1 MTLDT
6 LAWFALFGGLALVL
20 LAETLWPRHTWSFRH
35 RVVHFLHN
43 ALLWLVVI
51 ATLSFVSSALWT
63 PLMNASQTYELGL
76 LPLFGAPAWLAA
88 TVGFLVADFSDYVLH
103 RASHRFRP
111 LWLLHAVHHSDRHL
125 DATTSLRQHPLSY
138 LFILSVRALVI
149 VAIGAPL
156 WVLALRDVFAII
168 TSHLHHAGIAWSP
181 RSIAWMDRYVSWL
194 IVPPTAHWLHHD
206 PREEFTNS
214 NYGQLLSWWDR
225 LFGTYQPSTIA
236 ASGSGLSAMAD
247 DAWHH
252 VWGLL
257 MTPWRARKLQR
268 F

>member
-1 MTLDT
+1 
-6 LAWFALFGGLALVL
+6 
-20 LAETLWPRHTWSFRH
+20 
-35 RVVHFLHN
+35 
-43 ALLWLVVI
+43 
-51 ATLSFVSSALWT
+51 
-63 PLMNASQTYELGL
+63 
-76 LPLFGAPAWLAA
+76 
-88 TVGFLVADFSDYVLH
+88 
-103 RASHRFRP
+103 
-111 LWLLHAVHHSDRHL
+111 
-125 DATTSLRQHPLSY
+125 
-138 LFILSVRALVI
+138 LSVRALVI